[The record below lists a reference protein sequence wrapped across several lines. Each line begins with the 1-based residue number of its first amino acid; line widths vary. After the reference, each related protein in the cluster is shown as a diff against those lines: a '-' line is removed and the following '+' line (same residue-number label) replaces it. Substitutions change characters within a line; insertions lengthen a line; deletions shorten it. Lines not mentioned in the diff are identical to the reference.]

1 MGVYVYCVIRLLGLC
16 GFNELARHFI
26 AVWTA
31 GILGADGYLTF
42 STGKAVAN
50 ASHVHAYSL
59 RNARRQRG
67 GTAVSHFL
75 IYRDMGVHRALGLS
89 AAFPDV
95 FANAQQYAYGQLVIQ
110 ESALYVPALCY
121 PRPGLKANYV
131 PNLYAEPSGILCGL
145 HLPSALELVGGW
157 ALYKLYRTRW
167 WDYTDKPFNIGG
179 YVCLEFSL
187 MWGVGAMVMIK
198 AIHPTIA
205 ALVNIIPPLVGF
217 VLMCLLYAVYAADVV
232 ATAIAASD
240 LAQEL
245 DALEKVADSMHA
257 VSDAMT
263 EILGT
268 TALDMDQKMDESRL
282 QLKLAAAE
290 ARDSYDKLSPREA
303 ASTMRTRADE
313 AMEAARRASQ
323 TARLNA
329 AEAAK
334 AVKLAAQGK
343 AEQTTA
349 FLQLEQLKE
358 ELAARAQVMQARTR
372 RGTHLLGKGR
382 MLRAYPKLKHGQSN
396 RSLSS
401 LLEQLEDE
409 YPDSFNGFGIQ

>member
-1 MGVYVYCVIRLLGLC
+1 MSFYETAWVIFIYSFLGWCAEVVFAACRRGIFVNRGFLNGPVCPIYGFGVALVLGLLEPVKSSFLLLFF
-16 GFNELARHFI
+16 GSML
-26 AVWTA
+26 
-31 GILGADGYLTF
+31 LT
-42 STGKAVAN
+42 T
-50 ASHVHAYSL
+50 
-59 RNARRQRG
+59 
-67 GTAVSHFL
+67 
-75 IYRDMGVHRALGLS
+75 
-89 AAFPDV
+89 
-95 FANAQQYAYGQLVIQ
+95 
-110 ESALYVPALCY
+110 
-121 PRPGLKANYV
+121 
-131 PNLYAEPSGILCGL
+131 
-145 HLPSALELVGGW
+145 ALEFIIGFIMESFFHD
-157 ALYKLYRTRW
+157 KW
-167 WDYTDKPFNIGG
+167 WDYSNNPFNIKG

-187 MWGVGAMVMIK
+187 MWGVGAMVMVK
-198 AIHPTIA
+198 VIHPTIA

-217 VLMCLLYAVYAADVV
+217 VLICLLYAVYAADVV

-240 LAQEL
+240 LAREL

-263 EILGT
+263 ELLGT

-382 MLRAYPKLKHGQSN
+382 MLRAYPKLKHGQNN
-396 RSLSS
+396 RSLNS

>member
-1 MGVYVYCVIRLLGLC
+1 MTAIQTIYNMTCAGIPLPLLVLYFLWYSLLGWC
-16 GFNELARHFI
+16 METTFCSISERRFVFRGFLKGPI
-26 AVWTA
+26 CP
-31 GILGADGYLTF
+31 
-42 STGKAVAN
+42 
-50 ASHVHAYSL
+50 
-59 RNARRQRG
+59 
-67 GTAVSHFL
+67 
-75 IYRDMGVHRALGLS
+75 IYGFGM
-89 AAFPDV
+89 
-95 FANAQQYAYGQLVIQ
+95 VI
-110 ESALYVPALCY
+110 V
-121 PRPGLKANYV
+121 
-131 PNLYAEPSGILCGL
+131 LYALTPLVDNTLLLYLGGVI
-145 HLPSALELVGGW
+145 LPSVLELVGGW

-187 MWGVGAMVMIK
+187 MWGVGAIVMVK

-240 LAQEL
+240 LAREL

-263 EILGT
+263 ELLGT

-382 MLRAYPKLKHGQSN
+382 MLRAYPKLKHGQNN